1 MTVGGLPLS
10 NLTAADPADP
20 ADPAATARRK
30 LSPISSPISF
40 AARNPATKASP
51 APGVS
56 MASATSEVELSG

>member
-10 NLTAADPADP
+10 NLTAADP

>member
-1 MTVGGLPLS
+1 VTVGGLPLS
-10 NLTAADPADP
+10 NLTA

-56 MASATSEVELSG
+56 MASAPSEVELSG